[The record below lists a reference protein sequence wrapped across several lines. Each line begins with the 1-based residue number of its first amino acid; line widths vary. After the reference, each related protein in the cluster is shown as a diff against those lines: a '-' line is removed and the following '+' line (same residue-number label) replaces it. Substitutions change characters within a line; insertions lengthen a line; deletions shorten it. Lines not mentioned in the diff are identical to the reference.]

1 MSVIVADIN
10 ATRILKN
17 KESFTI
23 KVFVELAC
31 GIISSAS
38 FDGGEQDI
46 NHINNIIAPTLI
58 NMSMDKKDSICNIL
72 GQGNLNK
79 DLIFCVSSAIQKA
92 MAMHCD
98 TPMMKRCG

>member
-1 MSVIVADIN
+1 MRAIVADIN

-17 KESFTI
+17 KENYTI
-23 KVFVELAC
+23 KVFVELEC

-38 FDGGEQDI
+38 FDGAEQDI
-46 NHINNIIAPTLI
+46 NHINNIIAPALI
-58 NMSMDKKDSICNIL
+58 NMGMDDKDSIYSTL
-72 GQGNLNK
+72 GSVNLNK